1 MVLAELPIPL
11 AHSAPPGSPPL
22 CVGGGMGCS
31 GAWLQERCMGLRG
44 MHVLLCYCVRYK
56 HAEQANIYL

>member
-11 AHSAPPGSPPL
+11 AHPAPPGSPPL

-31 GAWLQERCMGLRG
+31 GAWLQERCVGLRG
-44 MHVLLCYCVRYK
+44 MHVLLC
-56 HAEQANIYL
+56 